1 MRKIVKLKLEDIEN
15 IVKKTINESE
25 FDSKSEDPSEM
36 DDYKNMSSK
45 KTMVIGKGEDG
56 KIYAIDSETG
66 DILGVK

>member
-25 FDSKSEDPSEM
+25 FEDSPETN
-36 DDYKNMSSK
+36 DYENMGPK
-45 KTMVIGKGEDG
+45 KTMLIGKGEDG
-56 KIYAIDSETG
+56 RIYAIDSETG

>member
-1 MRKIVKLKLEDIEN
+1 MTKIVKLKLEDIKN

-25 FDSKSEDPSEM
+25 FNDNIQP
-36 DDYKNMSSK
+36 DDFENTGSK

-66 DILGVK
+66 DILGMK

>member
-1 MRKIVKLKLEDIEN
+1 MTKIVKLKIKDIEN

-25 FDSKSEDPSEM
+25 FNDTNDNIQPEDL
-36 DDYKNMSSK
+36 KNRSSK

-66 DILGVK
+66 DILGMK